1 MSRLK
6 NLSLNK
12 EKIMMRIIGSPELV
26 KAIHYPN
33 SDFLDQADIDVPE
46 ELINTNIFP
55 KKRVP
60 LDKDTNTFLT
70 IDITDYKP
78 TRNPRFKRATVYI
91 YVLVHES
98 LTSTDYG
105 VMRMDYILSKLDELL
120 NDKRGIGDFELDFK
134 SIRDVYV
141 NASYEGKYIAYD
153 LLEFN

>member
-33 SDFLDQADIDVPE
+33 SDFLDQADIEIPE
-46 ELINTNIFP
+46 ELINSNIFP

-78 TRNPRFKRATVYI
+78 TTNPQFKRSTVYI

-105 VMRMDYILSKLDELL
+105 VMRMDYILSKIDELF
-120 NDKRGIGDFELDFK
+120 NDESGIGDFKLNFK
-134 SIRDVYV
+134 SVRDVYV
-141 NASYEGKYIAYD
+141 NSSYEGKYIAYD
-153 LLEFN
+153 MLEFD